1 MSFWD
6 IIWFIFVAYLFFAY
20 LMVLFSVIAD
30 IFRNRDSSGIAKA
43 CWIVLLIVLPILTVI
58 VYIIVNGSGMA
69 QRNVERSQEVQAQ
82 QESYIKNVAG
92 GKSPSEQVTQA
103 KSLLDSGAISQAEY
117 ESMKAK
123 ALS

>member
-1 MSFWD
+1 MTFWQ
-6 IIWFIFVAYLFFAY
+6 IIWFIFVAYVFFAY

-30 IFRNRDSSGIAKA
+30 IFRNRESSGLTKA
-43 CWIVLLIVLPILTVI
+43 VWIVLLILFPIIIVI
-58 VYIIVNGSGMA
+58 VYLIIEGKAMA
-69 QRNVERSQEVQAQ
+69 GRSAERYQEAQAQ

-92 GKSPSEQVTQA
+92 KSSADQVTQA
-103 KSLLDSGAISQAEY
+103 KALLDSGAISQAEY